1 MSKQDTDSGLE
12 FLESAEGLAGELG
25 KVEKALEK
33 NRNTLFIIA
42 GAVVAALAGWFGYH
56 WYVGGQDEQAQSALF
71 APVFAF
77 ESDSTNKALKGSAG
91 NPGLVAIADEYG
103 GTAAA
108 NLAHFYTGSALM
120 KQGKYDEA
128 IEHLKAFGASDLL
141 VQARAYAL
149 LGDAYSEKGSYEEAI
164 GYYEKAASYKPNKD
178 FTPGYLMKLAI
189 AQEKA
194 KKNKEALETYN
205 KVIETYPQAP
215 DAVNAK
221 KFKGALESAIGE

>member
-12 FLESAEGLAGELG
+12 FLESPEGLAGELG
-25 KVEKALEK
+25 KVEKSLEK
-33 NRNTLFIIA
+33 NRSILFIIA
-42 GAVVAALAGWFGYH
+42 GAIVVALAGWFGYQ
-56 WYVGGQDEQAQSALF
+56 WYISGQDEQAQSALF

-91 NPGLVAIADEYG
+91 NPGLVEIADEYS
-103 GTAAA
+103 GTSGA
-108 NLAHFYTGSALM
+108 NLAHFYAGSALL

-128 IEHLKAFGASDLL
+128 IEHLKAFSASDLL
-141 VQARAYAL
+141 VQARAYSL
-149 LGDAYSEKGSYEEAI
+149 LGDAYSEKNDYQEAI
-164 GYYEKAASYKPNKD
+164 DYYEKAANYKPNKD

-194 KKNKEALETYN
+194 KKTKEALETYN

-221 KFKGALESAIGE
+221 KFKGVLESSIGE